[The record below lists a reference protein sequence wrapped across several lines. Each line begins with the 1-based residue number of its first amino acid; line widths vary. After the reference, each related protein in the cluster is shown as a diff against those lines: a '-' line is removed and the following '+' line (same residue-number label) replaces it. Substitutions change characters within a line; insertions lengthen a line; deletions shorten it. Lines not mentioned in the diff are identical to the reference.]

1 MRKKAA
7 RAKTKAKAK
16 AIKKQAKDYPH
27 FDVVSVS
34 LYRPEQE
41 KLSSLLALEKEM
53 ALSEGKR
60 LPSRSDLI
68 RLAISKLT
76 EKDLSRL

>member
-7 RAKTKAKAK
+7 RAKTKVKAK
-16 AIKKQAKDYPH
+16 APKKQAKAYSH

-34 LYRPEQE
+34 LYRPEQD
-41 KLSSLLALEKEM
+41 KLSSLLAKAKEA